1 MFLDPF
7 LTVESESEKS
17 QNYKLTEHAEKAT
30 PISDRGKIMK
40 IPKFSFICI
49 IIVVSDV
56 FLAEKSI
63 PWVLVTL
70 ICIYNDIGL
79 NLRPHPYTTTGK
91 FMKILKSFISHD
103 YCRL

>member
-7 LTVESESEKS
+7 LTVEFESENS
-17 QNYKLTEHAEKAT
+17 RNQKLTEHAEKAT

-40 IPKFSFICI
+40 IPKFSFIYI

-70 ICIYNDIGL
+70 ICIYNDLGPKL
-79 NLRPHPYTTTGK
+79 WPHPYTIMGK
-91 FMKILKSFISHD
+91 FMKI
-103 YCRL
+103 